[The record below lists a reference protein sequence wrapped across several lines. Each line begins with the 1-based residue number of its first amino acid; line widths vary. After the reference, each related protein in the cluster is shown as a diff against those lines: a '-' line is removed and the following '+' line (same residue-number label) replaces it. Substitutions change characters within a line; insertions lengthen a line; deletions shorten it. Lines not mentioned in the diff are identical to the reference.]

1 MITEGITRTIK
12 IKVVIENQI
21 EINAP
26 KAMIEGVTAI
36 VDNNLTTRKTKVEIT
51 EVLLMDETDPT
62 LVSMVRETT

>member
-1 MITEGITRTIK
+1 MIIEGITRTIK

>member
-21 EINAP
+21 EINAA
-26 KAMIEGVTAI
+26 KAMIEGVTVI

-51 EVLLMDETDPT
+51 EVLLMDETDPI

>member
-1 MITEGITRTIK
+1 MITEGITKTIK